1 MSTIAYESYH
11 SSPMPAHHPWV
22 SFNYLGQQLNLL
34 YQVIRKSIGVAVY
47 TLPDSQTFCK
57 KIAPE
62 LAGEELLNTLR
73 EVESVLEEVF
83 SRTDILYIKHELD
96 NIP

>member
-1 MSTIAYESYH
+1 MIN
-11 SSPMPAHHPWV
+11 
-22 SFNYLGQQLNLL
+22 NYLFC
-34 YQVIRKSIGVAVY
+34 QVIRKSIGVAVY

-62 LAGEELLNTLR
+62 LAGEELLKTLK
-73 EVESVLEEVF
+73 EVEGVLEEIF
-83 SRTDILYIKHELD
+83 SRTDLLYIKHELD